1 MQPRNTL
8 GAESK
13 VEQLASA
20 AGWILVALALVVLY
34 GWAFHIPALI
44 SVVPGLATF
53 KANTAATFLLV
64 GLALLRRRLRDSRAV
79 AVAVLVIG
87 GATLIQY
94 LAKLDLGIDQLLFRD
109 PYSDVDPGRMSQ
121 ATCVGFVLL
130 GTALACMNA
139 KASGWRKLSRGLG
152 LTATALG
159 TIAFLGYSYDVHA
172 LYQVQPYSTMAV
184 HSGLAFV
191 IAGLALQCV
200 NPAEGIVLHIRSD
213 STGGAMLRQLLP
225 AALAI
230 PYLLG
235 LAVWLAHRRF
245 GLETGFSLALM
256 VAATILC
263 LVLIMLLNATR
274 LEREDLARR
283 EINRSLEER
292 TALLQ
297 AREELLNNF
306 VTHVP
311 VAVAMLDREMRYLQV
326 SNRWCSEYTLDNSQI
341 LGRSHFEVFPDIPEH
356 WKHLLRRCLTG
367 ETIQAQE
374 ERWDRADGSSIW
386 LRWEI
391 RPWGSRDGP
400 PEGVLIFSQDITDR
414 KQVESTLRDNEQ
426 QLRVLAGSL
435 LTAQEDERRR
445 LSREL
450 HDDVTQRLALLS
462 IDLGK
467 LAGEVPASL
476 AHARATIRALQEHTL
491 QASVEVRRLSHGLH
505 PSVIE
510 DFGLSIALEEYCAEF
525 AKAQG
530 IQVRFEDL
538 VDDSRLDDAC
548 ASCLYR
554 ITQESM
560 RNAVTHGDATEVGV
574 TLSVGSDSM
583 QLRVSDNGTGFLSE
597 SPRSRAGL
605 GMISMKERVRLV
617 NGTLTISSQPGQGT
631 EITASVPLLRNGNG

>member
-1 MQPRNTL
+1 LSETQGHNRL
-8 GAESK
+8 GAELR
-13 VEQLASA
+13 VEQLALA
-20 AGWILVALALVVLY
+20 AGWMLVVLALVVLY

-53 KANTAATFLLV
+53 KANTAATFMLV
-64 GLALLRRRLRDSRAV
+64 GLALLRRKHYDSLAV
-79 AVAVLVIG
+79 AIVVLVIG
-87 GATLIQY
+87 GATLVQY
-94 LAKLDLGIDQLLFRD
+94 STNLDLGIDQLLFRD
-109 PYSDVDPGRMSQ
+109 PYSGVDPGRMSQ
-121 ATCVGFVLL
+121 GTCVGFVLL
-130 GTALACMNA
+130 GVALACMNA
-139 KASGWRKLSRGLG
+139 KSSAWRRLSRGLG
-152 LTATALG
+152 LTAAALG
-159 TIAFLGYSYDVHA
+159 TIAFLGYSYDVHS

-184 HSGLAFV
+184 HSALAFV

-200 NPAEGIVLHIRSD
+200 NPAEGVVLHILSD
-213 STGGAMLRQLLP
+213 SAGGAMLRQLLP

-245 GLETGFSLALM
+245 GWEMGFSEALM

-263 LVLIMLLNATR
+263 LALVMLLNATR

-283 EINRSLEER
+283 EINRSL
-292 TALLQ
+292 
-297 AREELLNNF
+297 RE
-306 VTHVP
+306 
-311 VAVAMLDREMRYLQV
+311 
-326 SNRWCSEYTLDNSQI
+326 
-341 LGRSHFEVFPDIPEH
+341 
-356 WKHLLRRCLTG
+356 
-367 ETIQAQE
+367 
-374 ERWDRADGSSIW
+374 
-386 LRWEI
+386 
-391 RPWGSRDGP
+391 
-400 PEGVLIFSQDITDR
+400 
-414 KQVESTLRDNEQ
+414 NEQ

-467 LAGEVPASL
+467 LAGEVPDSL
-476 AHARATIRALQEHTL
+476 AQARTTIRTLQKQTL

-510 DFGLSIALEEYCAEF
+510 DFGLSVALEEYCAEF

-538 VDDSRLDDAC
+538 VDDSRLDEAC
-548 ASCLYR
+548 AACLYR
-554 ITQESM
+554 VAQESL

-583 QLRVSDNGTGFLSE
+583 QLRVSDNGAGFLTE
-597 SPRSRAGL
+597 SPRSRGGL
-605 GMISMKERVRLV
+605 GMISMRERARLV
-617 NGTLTISSQPGQGT
+617 NGTLTISSQPGLGT
-631 EITASVPLLRNGNG
+631 QITASVPLLRNGNG